1 MVKLNSN
8 EEEEYIVQCDEK
20 GKIIGPISK
29 VRAHLPGIRQ
39 ALTHYS
45 TWSMIFHAESG
56 KYGIQLKN
64 PKKHDKFGAGRWD
77 MGAAGHNCYIK
88 DKNGYRPMDF
98 KETLIKEVDEEI
110 GLKVKV
116 VDSVQ
121 EFVKFSKTKIKE
133 PTAFIFE
140 KFHYKT
146 AKNNEFVGLAFI
158 LTPTTK
164 VEFKDDEVVEFK
176 WLTPKELRNYLETEN
191 NYCDPLPLVFEK
203 AERFRKRYLA
213 NQIIDKLRKA
223 GQFSRGKRTEELIRE
238 WRDKRK

>member
-1 MVKLNSN
+1 MAESILRDDI
-8 EEEEYIVQCDEK
+8 EYIVHCDKE

-29 VRAHLPGIRQ
+29 IHAHSPGIRQ
-39 ALTHYS
+39 AQTHYS

-64 PKKHDKFGAGRWD
+64 PKKLDEFGAGKWD

-110 GLKVKV
+110 GLDIDVI
-116 VDSVQ
+116 DSVN
-121 EFVKFSKTKIKE
+121 EFVKKSKTKIKK
-133 PTAFIFE
+133 PIAIIFE

-146 AKNNEFVGLAFI
+146 ERNNEFVGLAFI
-158 LTPTTK
+158 LTPTIK
-164 VEFKDDEVVEFK
+164 VEFKDEEVIDFK
-176 WLTPKELRNYLETEN
+176 WLTPEELTKHLKKEN

-203 AERFRKRYLA
+203 AEKFRKKYL
-213 NQIIDKLRKA
+213 
-223 GQFSRGKRTEELIRE
+223 SM
-238 WRDKRK
+238 